1 MCNILIRAY
10 SCACKLP
17 LTLLPNLCTAPLS
30 ERQKPGHPV
39 EEMLDKV
46 DFKCDPCWQ
55 KQREEEQ
62 AKRFDLQAG
71 NEEECEEEGER
82 ERDEEVEME
91 RLRRKRGG
99 VRVLLEGGDVLVE

>member
-1 MCNILIRAY
+1 MCNVLTRAY

-17 LTLLPNLCTAPLS
+17 LTLFPNPCAAPLS

-39 EEMLDKV
+39 EEILDKV

-62 AKRFDLQAG
+62 AKKFDLQAG
-71 NEEECEEEGER
+71 NEEECEEGER

-99 VRVLLEGGDVLVE
+99 SASAS